1 MIYAFKR
8 SLCAVRG
15 KGITEVTV
23 KSRRLARRLLK
34 LFRQEMMVGWVGVTP
49 RTKEEKIEIQ

>member
-1 MIYAFKR
+1 MNHRRARLETSRPTK
-8 SLCAVRG
+8 
-15 KGITEVTV
+15 EVSV
-23 KSRRLARRLLK
+23 